1 MTDRYIYELR
11 DTSDPETYY
20 TLGLFTG
27 LEKIEEWIEKADAL
41 KGPLSKYTNGESD
54 SEELSIVKRA
64 VDELNKDPVS
74 VYTYLREADHKWLW
88 STLSQK
94 SN

>member
-1 MTDRYIYELR
+1 MANEYIYELR
-11 DTSDPETYY
+11 DTTDPETYY

-27 LEKIEEWIEKADAL
+27 LEKIEEWIEKVDAL
-41 KGPLSKYTNGESD
+41 KGPLSKYTNGERE

-64 VDELNKDPVS
+64 VNELNKDAVS
-74 VYTYLREADHKWLW
+74 VCIYLRETDHQWLW
-88 STLSQK
+88 STLPQK